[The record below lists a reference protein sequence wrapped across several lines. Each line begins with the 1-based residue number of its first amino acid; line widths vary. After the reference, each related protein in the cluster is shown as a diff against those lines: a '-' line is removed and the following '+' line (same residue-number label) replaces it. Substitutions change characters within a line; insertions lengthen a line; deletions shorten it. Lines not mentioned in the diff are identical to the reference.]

1 MLLQSRQKMEFNV
14 LDSPNL
20 LIEVLFD
27 PVHSLTTHINTKM
40 KSTKISTK
48 FRKKRNVVT
57 VGCKSLLR
65 LRAQSIME
73 NVVLAVKNV
82 H

>member
-1 MLLQSRQKMEFNV
+1 MDSWGSCADPLKNRRLLQSRQKTEFNV

-27 PVHSLTTHINTKM
+27 PVHSFTTHINTKL

-48 FRKKRNVVT
+48 FRKNRKW
-57 VGCKSLLR
+57 S
-65 LRAQSIME
+65 Q
-73 NVVLAVKNV
+73 
-82 H
+82 